1 MKWERMT
8 ATGMA
13 AFGLVV
19 VLFAL
24 LAVGTLLV
32 AADAPVDNF
41 EWLPERNVTDN
52 ANDQYPR
59 ALLKDMSTGELTLVY
74 TRYKSTGSLYK
85 EIDCDAVA
93 VLNRTTLEWEDLIE
107 MGHMN
112 IVHYVAYANHIYL
125 FHPWYGTGHLSISI
139 DGLQAARAVDY
150 EFPPGTLSDVDY
162 TVVRMDDDEMVLF
175 VKVVHQAPT
184 WSNNRMT
191 FHLVTIDMD
200 TYESTTET
208 LAYGI
213 ADFSNYLDVH
223 VDGASIDVLWQ
234 YFDGSAGY
242 LYRLEHD
249 MDTGATT
256 GPRLFDTLR
265 FQNLYYPM
273 QPVWAGD
280 GTIHLLL
287 PDQGPLL
294 IRYNR
299 DGEREG
305 DIDLHGLV
313 PSPTDSAYSRLPLVV
328 NASGCPYIGHYS
340 RMTSYIKTLVL
351 APDYSGYIARTVLD
365 GDFESHTLRVMLDDD
380 DHIVL
385 VYTKAVG
392 DVATIRSLIQ
402 VPATP
407 DLEVDPSSFRFVDDH
422 EHGNEGVAFSVR
434 NIGKARATGY
444 NVSVTCTSPDREELI
459 LVGAEDVDSP
469 LPPDGSRDHSF
480 DTSLPGG
487 TCLVRVTISRTG
499 PMEIWTENNVFEVWI
514 NVRNKPPVLEV
525 YWPHDHQF
533 VDDVIYFAGL
543 TSDPEDP
550 DGVMTRITLP
560 GSGYYHEMGGSG
572 AWDLELD
579 CPEVV
584 SGTYVLQFIATD
596 GESTVIV
603 ERMVHIDHIDE
614 TLKVARYS
622 PEGDLELI
630 VGQAATFLF
639 EAEYLFEQYHPLAY
653 TWTVDDI
660 EVAEGITSHAILAT
674 EVGEFVV
681 RAEAR
686 WSDHYVDHVWNLT
699 VREPIMPTVTIVE
712 PEGDVTVTKG
722 AMMDFTVAV
731 HDPDGWPH
739 SLMWT
744 VDGIVLDTEDPL
756 AARVTF
762 PSSGDHLVQVT
773 LLSTEGVS
781 KASRTVTVENRGP
794 AIGELVPSDPE
805 ITITDSIEMNFRI
818 EASDPDGDVL
828 AYVWASTGLDLRDL
842 AGPESTL
849 RLPCSDEVPYTV
861 TVSVTDG
868 EDQAT
873 FTWTVFPDPPEP
885 PVNLAPYLVSLEPS
899 EKTIRIDKETTI
911 TFSIVARDPE
921 DGPLTYLWGCSRMT
935 LDPMNSSARE
945 ITLPCTNK
953 ETYTVHVVV
962 SDGERSFTTEWTVSA
977 EPRDEPVD
985 LQNGHLPVG
994 LIAAIVVAACAAA
1007 VAYSYWTRSRGGK
1020 TDEENGE
1027 ASG

>member
-1 MKWERMT
+1 MVWERI
-8 ATGMA
+8 AGTGCA
-13 AFGLVV
+13 ALGLVT

-24 LAVGTLLV
+24 VAVGSLLA
-32 AADAPVDNF
+32 AADAPPDNF
-41 EWLPERNVTDN
+41 EWLPERNITEN

-59 ALLKDMSTGELTLVY
+59 VLLKDMATGELTLVY
-74 TRYKSTGSLYK
+74 ARYKSTGSLYK

-107 MGHMN
+107 MGSGN
-112 IVHYVAYANHIYL
+112 AVHHVAYANHIYL

-139 DGLQAARAVDY
+139 DGPQSPRVVEY

-162 TVVRMDDDEMVLF
+162 TVVNMDEDEMVLL
-175 VKVVHQAPT
+175 VKVVHREPT
-184 WSNNRMT
+184 WSTNRMT
-191 FHLVTIDMD
+191 LHLVTVDMD
-200 TYESTTET
+200 TYGSTTET

-213 ADFSNYLDVH
+213 TDFSNYLDVH
-223 VDGASIDVLWQ
+223 VDGGSIDVLWQ
-234 YFDGSAGY
+234 YFDGSAAY

-249 MDTGATT
+249 MGTGATS

-265 FQNLYYPM
+265 FQNIHYPM

-294 IRYNR
+294 IRYNG
-299 DGEREG
+299 DGSREG
-305 DIDLHGLV
+305 DIDLDGLV
-313 PSPTDSAYSRLPLVV
+313 PSPTDSGYSRLPLVV
-328 NASGCPYIGHYS
+328 NASGCLYIGHYS
-340 RMTSYIKTLVL
+340 RMTTYIKTLVL
-351 APDYSGYIARTVLD
+351 APDYSGYIAGTALE
-365 GDFESHTLRVMLDDD
+365 GDFESHTLRAMLDED
-380 DHIVL
+380 DHLVL
-385 VYTKAVG
+385 AYTKAVG
-392 DVATIRSLIQ
+392 DVARIKSTIQ
-402 VPATP
+402 VPAAP
-407 DLEVDPSSFRFVDDH
+407 DLEVDPSSFTFVDDH
-422 EHGNEGVAFSVR
+422 EHGVERMGFAVR

-444 NVSVTCTSPDREELI
+444 NVSVTCSSPDREDLI

-469 LPPDGSRDHSF
+469 LPSDGSRDHAF
-480 DTSLPGG
+480 DTTLPGG
-487 TCLVRVTISRTG
+487 TYLVRVTITRTG
-499 PMEIWTENNVFEVWI
+499 PMEIWTENNIFEVWI

-533 VDDVIYFAGL
+533 VDDVIYFAGH
-543 TSDPEDP
+543 TSDREDP
-550 DGVMTRITLP
+550 DAVMTRIALP
-560 GSGYYHEMGGSG
+560 GSGYYHEIGGSG
-572 AWDLELD
+572 DWDLELD
-579 CPEVV
+579 CPEVA

-603 ERMVHIDHIDE
+603 ERTVHIDHIDE

-653 TWTVDDI
+653 TWTVDDVV
-660 EVAEGITSHAILAT
+660 VAEGIKSHAILAT

-686 WSDHYVDHVWNLT
+686 WSDHYVHHAWNLT

-722 AMMDFTVAV
+722 ATVDFAV
-731 HDPDGWPH
+731 SVQDPDGRPH

-744 VDGIVLDTEDPL
+744 LDGVVLDTGDPL
-756 AARVTF
+756 AARVAF

-773 LLSTEGVS
+773 LHSAEGVS
-781 KASRTVTVENRGP
+781 KAAWTVTVENRGP
-794 AIGELVPSDPE
+794 VIGKLEPAAPE
-805 ITITDSIEMNFRI
+805 IRITDSVEMTFRI
-818 EASDPDGDVL
+818 EASDPDGDPL
-828 AYVWASTGLDLRDL
+828 AYAWTSTGLDLRDL
-842 AGPESTL
+842 AGPEGAL
-849 RLPCSDEVPYTV
+849 RLPCTDEVPYTV
-861 TVSVTDG
+861 TVTVTDW
-868 EDQAT
+868 EDRAA
-873 FTWTVFPDPPEP
+873 FTWTVLPDPPEP
-885 PVNLAPYLVSLEPS
+885 PVNLAPYLVSISPS
-899 EKTIRIDKETTI
+899 EEAIHIDKETSI
-911 TFSIVARDPE
+911 TFSIVAMDPE

-935 LDPMNSSARE
+935 LEPMNSSARE

-962 SDGERSFTTEWTVSA
+962 SDGEHSLRTQWKVFAV
-977 EPRDEPVD
+977 PRDEPVD

-1007 VAYSYWTRSRGGK
+1007 VAYSYWTRGRGGK
-1020 TDEENGE
+1020 GDGDTRGMT
-1027 ASG
+1027 G